1 MERPSIP
8 QFPSCHRCTG
18 PVQLITMMKP
28 LADGSEIYLVECTKC
43 LLADMY
49 VLSKH
54 VLRRV

>member
-8 QFPSCHRCTG
+8 EFPSYHRCNG
-18 PVQLITMMKP
+18 PMNLITTMKP

-49 VLSKH
+49 VLSKYI
-54 VLRRV
+54 LRRV